1 MSMLHTKGSRGWAR
15 ALIIV
20 MVSLSL
26 TLSMPAKP
34 AMAVGLP
41 VFDAAAL
48 AKLTDSFVK
57 QLANQIINMAM
68 QKLMQEAN
76 KALGPV
82 VNIPILGEFVGVVV
96 GGITQDLE
104 YMLRRGSNGAL
115 AGIFRSPQQNF
126 QDCMSNFACT
136 ANIKVSPELKAQFA
150 GAGGEFNYKPPSE
163 LPKDLQN
170 AYMDSYTKEV
180 GIISGTAPN
189 GGIALAGPPV
199 QADPAKPNVYT
210 GVTTAGNKVV
220 WDAKSSYSANA
231 PQLAIPAGTPFFT
244 PDADSPAFDT
254 SSYTN
259 ADLKLNVG
267 NGALSF
273 TMPTAEG
280 SSANPTM
287 TASPAAVA
295 AAKKANATGQP
306 QTVNGITFDPGITI
320 GNDGT
325 IGGNIGANID
335 FGGAQVSATFG
346 DNGVNGMPAFSV
358 KDVGK
363 AFCPDLTE
371 QDKAG
376 GAVCR
381 TADAAVSGLVGCAFG
396 GNVGN
401 CAKDVGKNAG
411 APLAGDLARGFLGR
425 IRETLGVKGSSG
437 ESSASSS
444 GLQVAAAGRAIHEE
458 YFCPSNDN
466 TAECIARVSAKRS
479 TAAAEAAI
487 GVIAE
492 SARVQNTLPQMKEG
506 CDRAVKETLEKGG
519 GNANTIEFSQ
529 LMLGQCYN
537 GIDIALKMLELQNMG
552 MKAQQYLV
560 TSPTALPGDKG

>member
-1 MSMLHTKGSRGWAR
+1 MSMLHTKGSRGWMR

-41 VFDAAAL
+41 VFDAASL
-48 AKLTDSFVK
+48 AKLADSFVK

-82 VNIPILGEFVGVVV
+82 LNIPILGEFVGVVMD
-96 GGITQDLE
+96 GMAQDLTN
-104 YMLRRGSNGAL
+104 MVRRGANGAL
-115 AGIFRSPQQNF
+115 EGIFRSPQQNF

-136 ANIKVSPELKAQFA
+136 ANIKVSPELKAQL
-150 GAGGEFNYKPPSE
+150 GGVGEFNYKPPSE
-163 LPKDLQN
+163 LPEDLKN
-170 AYMDSYTKEV
+170 AYKNSYAKE
-180 GIISGTAPN
+180 GNIISGTAPE

-199 QADPAKPNVYT
+199 QADPAKPNVKT

-220 WDAKSSYSANA
+220 WSDTKFSYSANG

-244 PDADSPAFDT
+244 PDGTPPPAFDT

-295 AAKKANATGQP
+295 AAKKANATGQS

-320 GNDGT
+320 GNDGK

-346 DNGVNGMPAFSV
+346 VNGMPAVSV

-363 AFCPDLTE
+363 ALCPNLTE
-371 QDKAG
+371 QDKVG

-396 GNVGN
+396 GNFGE
-401 CAKDVGKNAG
+401 CAKGAGKNAG
-411 APLAGDLARGFLGR
+411 ATLARGLLGS

-444 GLQVAAAGRAIHEE
+444 GLQVAAAGRAIHKE

-466 TAECIARVSAKRS
+466 TAECIAGVSAKRS
-479 TAAAEAAI
+479 TDAAKAAI

-492 SARVQNTLPQMKEG
+492 SARVQNELPQMKEG

-519 GNANTIEFSQ
+519 GNGNTIGLVNVLQRE
-529 LMLGQCYN
+529 CYN
-537 GIDIALKMLELQNMG
+537 GIDMSLKMLELKKIEME
-552 MKAQQYLV
+552 AQQYLV